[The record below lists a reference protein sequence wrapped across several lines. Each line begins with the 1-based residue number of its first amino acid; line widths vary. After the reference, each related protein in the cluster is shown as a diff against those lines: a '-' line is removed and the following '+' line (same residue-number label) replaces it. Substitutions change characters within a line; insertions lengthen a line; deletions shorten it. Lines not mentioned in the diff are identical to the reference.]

1 MKLVIIIGFLGTGKT
16 SLLLKLAEKAQSL
29 NKQTAILVNE
39 VGEIG
44 VDNQIMKQLGHNVWE
59 MLGGCVCCSL
69 AGDVIGTLEKI
80 DREFQSD
87 VVLLEPSGA
96 ADPKNLM
103 NVLADYQGVPFES
116 LTKVGLIDSLRVEML
131 MAVAG
136 PLIDSTLTHADM
148 ILITKADIASE
159 EELNLAR
166 EVALSHLSGES
177 VFAINV
183 REEISQ
189 EILERIFPWK
199 D

>member
-16 SLLLKLAEKAQSL
+16 SLLLKLADKAQSL

-116 LTKVGLIDSLRVEML
+116 LTRVGLIDPLRVEML

-148 ILITKADIASE
+148 ILITKADLASE

-166 EVALSHLSGES
+166 EVALSHLSEKN
-177 VFAINV
+177 VFTVNV
-183 REEISQ
+183 REELSQ

-199 D
+199 N